1 MGFMSFKVRWNWWR
15 SRRLKHPPDD
25 IHRAGDLA
33 EMRLCK
39 LSRAAGRENG
49 WSIYESV
56 RIPDPDGGRRE
67 IDMIVIGGNT
77 MLVVEQ
83 KHWAGSFIITKE
95 HHFVQNRN
103 NGTQHNHDGV
113 ADRIARKARILTA
126 LHNKRLEPPA
136 TPHQSDPLEVDVIV
150 AMTHQR
156 LDWPEIPGDLSAK
169 MVDEA
174 GFIKI
179 LETTAPGEI
188 NPDLVET
195 LEGFN
200 TWDEVHL
207 HGGLMLKGDV
217 YALGLGD
224 QLRSW
229 FATRSEGVEAST
241 VHHRSL
247 VSLFSNNPSEVT
259 LKTGGK
265 NIVAKIPYG
274 LELEMH
280 VVGEKSPRKVDWANI
295 THISISKPP
304 APWAEN
310 V

>member
-1 MGFMSFKVRWNWWR
+1 MSFKVRWNWWR
-15 SRRLKHPPDD
+15 SRRMKHPPDD
-25 IHRAGDLA
+25 IHRAGELA

-39 LSRAAGRENG
+39 LSRAAGRDNG
-49 WSIYESV
+49 WEIFESV

-67 IDMIVIGGNT
+67 IDMVVVGGNT

-113 ADRIARKARILTA
+113 ADRIARKSRILSE
-126 LHNKRLEPPA
+126 LHRERVGKLAEPHTEEA
-136 TPHQSDPLEVDVIV
+136 LEVDVIV

-156 LDWPEIPGDLSAK
+156 LDWPKIPDTLAAK

-174 GFIKI
+174 GFISI
-179 LETTAPGEI
+179 LESTSPGEI

-217 YALGLGD
+217 FALGLNEK
-224 QLRSW
+224 LRSW
-229 FATRSEGVEAST
+229 FATRTEKVEALT
-241 VHHRSL
+241 VHKRSL
-247 VSLFSNNPSEVT
+247 FSLFSNNPSEVT
-259 LKTGGK
+259 IKTGGK

-274 LELEMH
+274 LSLEMH
-280 VVGEKSPRKVDWANI
+280 VVGEKSPRKVDWASIHSLN
-295 THISISKPP
+295 ISKPP
-304 APWAEN
+304 ADWAKN
-310 V
+310 IR

>member
-1 MGFMSFKVRWNWWR
+1 MSFKIRWNWWR

-49 WSIYESV
+49 WHIFESV
-56 RIPDPDGGRRE
+56 RIPDPEGGRRE
-67 IDMIVIGGNT
+67 IDMVVIGGNT

-83 KHWAGSFIITKE
+83 KQWAGSFVITKE
-95 HHFVQNRN
+95 HHFVQHRKNK
-103 NGTQHNHDGV
+103 TKHNHDGV
-113 ADRIARKARILTA
+113 ADRIARKARILKA
-126 LHNKRLEPPA
+126 LHEKRLSLSEEDSIA
-136 TPHQSDPLEVDVIV
+136 MRVIV
-150 AMTHQR
+150 AMTHQT
-156 LDWPEIPGDLSAK
+156 LEWPEIPDDLAAE

-174 GFIKI
+174 GFIQI
-179 LETTAPGEI
+179 LESTSPGEM
-188 NPDLVET
+188 NEDLMET
-195 LEGFN
+195 LGGFN

-217 YALGLGD
+217 FSLGLGD

-229 FATRSEGVEAST
+229 FSERKSPVGATAE
-241 VHHRSL
+241 HNRSL
-247 VSLFSNNPSEVT
+247 FSLFSNNPSEVT

-274 LELEMH
+274 MALEMH
-280 VVGEKSPRKVDWANI
+280 VVGEKKPRKIAWANI
-295 THISISKPP
+295 THISVSKPP
-304 APWAEN
+304 ADWAKN

>member
-1 MGFMSFKVRWNWWR
+1 MTMRVRWKWWR
-15 SRRLKHPPDD
+15 TRRLKHPPDD

-49 WSIYESV
+49 WKIFESV

-67 IDMIVIGGNT
+67 IDMVVIGGNT

-83 KHWAGSFIITKE
+83 KHWAGSFVITDE

-113 ADRIARKARILTA
+113 ADRIARKAKILNA
-126 LHNKRLEPPA
+126 LHEQRLSLSKEKA
-136 TPHQSDPLEVDVIV
+136 LEMQVLV

-156 LDWPEIPGDLSAK
+156 LEWPKIPKDLAAE

-179 LETTAPGEI
+179 LETTSPGDM
-188 NPDLVET
+188 NPDLVAT

-217 YALGLGD
+217 FGLGLGD
-224 QLRSW
+224 HLRSW
-229 FATRSEGVEAST
+229 FTDRKSPVQATAEHKRSIF
-241 VHHRSL
+241 
-247 VSLFSNNPSEVT
+247 SLFNNNPSEVT

-265 NIVAKIPYG
+265 NIIAKIPFG
-274 LELEMH
+274 LTLDMH
-280 VVGEKSPRKVDWANI
+280 VVGEKTPRKVDWATI
-295 THISISKPP
+295 THISVSKPP
-304 APWAEN
+304 ADWAKN
-310 V
+310 I

>member
-1 MGFMSFKVRWNWWR
+1 MSFKIRWNWWR

-39 LSRAAGRENG
+39 LSRAAGRDNG
-49 WSIYESV
+49 WHIFESV
-56 RIPDPDGGRRE
+56 RIPDPEGGRRE
-67 IDMIVIGGNT
+67 IDMVVIGGNT

-83 KHWAGSFIITKE
+83 KQWAGSFVITKE
-95 HHFVQNRN
+95 HHFVQHRKNR
-103 NGTQHNHDGV
+103 TTHNHDGV
-113 ADRIARKARILTA
+113 ADRIARKARILKA
-126 LHNKRLEPPA
+126 LHEKRLSLSEEDSIA
-136 TPHQSDPLEVDVIV
+136 MRVIV
-150 AMTHQR
+150 AMTHQT
-156 LDWPEIPGDLSAK
+156 LEWPEIPDDLAAE

-174 GFIKI
+174 GFIQI
-179 LETTAPGEI
+179 LESTSPGEM
-188 NPDLVET
+188 NEDLMET
-195 LEGFN
+195 LGGFN

-217 YALGLGD
+217 FSLGLGD

-229 FATRSEGVEAST
+229 FSERKSPVGATAE
-241 VHHRSL
+241 HNRSL
-247 VSLFSNNPSEVT
+247 FSLFSNNPSEVT

-274 LELEMH
+274 MALEMH
-280 VVGEKSPRKVDWANI
+280 VVGEKKPRKIAWANI
-295 THISISKPP
+295 THISVSKPP
-304 APWAEN
+304 ADWAKN

>member
-1 MGFMSFKVRWNWWR
+1 MSFKVRWNWWR

-25 IHRAGDLA
+25 IHRAGELA

-49 WSIYESV
+49 WKIYESV

-67 IDMIVIGGNT
+67 IDMVVIGGNT

-83 KHWAGSFIITKE
+83 KHWAGSFVINDE
-95 HHFVQNRN
+95 HHFIQNRN

-126 LHNKRLEPPA
+126 LHDKRLEPPA
-136 TPHQSDPLEVDVIV
+136 KSHTEEPLEVDVIV

-156 LDWPEIPGDLSAK
+156 LEWPEIPDSLAAK

-179 LETTAPGEI
+179 LENTAPGDM

-217 YALGLGD
+217 YALGLNE

-229 FATRSEGVEAST
+229 FATRNEKVEAIAT
-241 VHHRSL
+241 HERSL
-247 VSLFSNNPSEVT
+247 FSLFSNNPSQVT

-274 LELEMH
+274 LKLEMH

-295 THISISKPP
+295 THINVSKPP
-304 APWAEN
+304 ASWAKN
-310 V
+310 I